1 MLNELNTYTLEE
13 LYKQPID
20 PIPWVVEDLLAPG
33 LYFLGGSP
41 KVGKSWLALQL
52 CLAVC
57 RGEPFLGFKTKRNE
71 VLYISLEDG
80 PRRLHIRAL
89 RMTEKA
95 PAGLHLCG
103 HAPMIGQGLEQ
114 QLDQMLAEHPGIKLV
129 IIDTLQKIREATG
142 ASPSYSID
150 YRDASAL
157 KAVADRN
164 DICLLVVHH
173 LRKQEDKDPFK
184 QLSGTNGLNGAA
196 DGTIV
201 LDRQKRQE
209 GTATL
214 SATGR
219 DIEDMELTLDFS
231 DCRWSRGCSPDELQL
246 MYLLP
251 AIRQLLASGEFL
263 GSATERGQLPVFLFF
278 GNLQPGQRI
287 VDAHLHKLI
296 AGTACPGRYVLQ
308 LRQHGV
314 GQPHRYHRGFTH
326 SRLAMRNYKL
336 VLLRHVAPP
345 PIFSCSYYGAQW
357 CIIYI
362 LQICNTKRIVRRTR
376 HEQATFYL
384 LLHRA
389 SQSADWAR
397 RGNMET
403 GVRLPRATIGGG
415 RALLWRGR
423 RAGF

>member
-1 MLNELNTYTLEE
+1 MLNELNTYTLQE
-13 LYKQPID
+13 LYKQPIE

-80 PRRLHIRAL
+80 PRRLHTRAL
-89 RMTEKA
+89 RLTEEA

-114 QLDQMLAEHPGIKLV
+114 QLDQMLAEHPGIRLV

-196 DGTIV
+196 DGSIV

-209 GTATL
+209 GTATM

-219 DIEDMELTLDFS
+219 DIEDRELTLEFS
-231 DCRWSRGCSPDELQL
+231 DCCWSRSCSPDELQL

-263 GSATERGQLPVFLFF
+263 GSATELVEKLGQQGSLWGPAQLSRY
-278 GNLQPGQRI
+278 LQSHK
-287 VDAHLHKLI
+287 DA
-296 AGTACPGRYVLQ
+296 
-308 LRQHGV
+308 
-314 GQPHRYHRGFTH
+314 
-326 SRLAMRNYKL
+326 LAAQGI
-336 VLLRHVAPP
+336 LLD
-345 PIFSCSYYGAQW
+345 
-357 CIIYI
+357 
-362 LQICNTKRIVRRTR
+362 TKRSNHKRFLSLCLT
-376 HEQATFYL
+376 ESDTGDGNDGCDSGGQARDVPSQPSSPSL
-384 LLHRA
+384 SSQA
-389 SQSADWAR
+389 S
-397 RGNMET
+397 
-403 GVRLPRATIGGG
+403 
-415 RALLWRGR
+415 
-423 RAGF
+423 

>member
-1 MLNELNTYTLEE
+1 MLNELNTYTLQE
-13 LYKQPID
+13 LYKQPIE

-57 RGEPFLGFKTKRNE
+57 RREPFLGFKARRTE

-80 PRRLHIRAL
+80 SRRLHIRAL

-95 PAGLHLCG
+95 PAGLHLCSHAHLIG
-103 HAPMIGQGLEQ
+103 HGLEQ
-114 QLDQMLAEHPGIKLV
+114 QLNQMLAEHPGVKLV

-219 DIEDMELTLDFS
+219 DIEDVELTLEFS
-231 DCRWSRGCSPDELQL
+231 DCHWSRSCSPDELQL

-251 AIRQLLASGEFL
+251 SIRQLLAAGGFL
-263 GSATERGQLPVFLFF
+263 GSATELVEKLGQQSALWGPAQLSRYLQSHKDALAAQGILLDTKRSNHKRFLSLCLAESNTGD
-278 GNLQPGQRI
+278 GNDACDSGGQPRDIPLQPSSPS
-287 VDAHLHKLI
+287 L
-296 AGTACPGRYVLQ
+296 P
-308 LRQHGV
+308 
-314 GQPHRYHRGFTH
+314 
-326 SRLAMRNYKL
+326 
-336 VLLRHVAPP
+336 
-345 PIFSCSYYGAQW
+345 
-357 CIIYI
+357 
-362 LQICNTKRIVRRTR
+362 
-376 HEQATFYL
+376 
-384 LLHRA
+384 
-389 SQSADWAR
+389 SQVS
-397 RGNMET
+397 
-403 GVRLPRATIGGG
+403 
-415 RALLWRGR
+415 
-423 RAGF
+423 